1 VWSDSFS
8 FFCSLLS
15 RVVSSARAYLVAIA
29 NISSDILGFFM
40 ASLQIN
46 DESLLEEQVN
56 RFVADLQDDVSLVTK
71 KLDEFP
77 EGLSLLLDNGG

>member
-1 VWSDSFS
+1 
-8 FFCSLLS
+8 
-15 RVVSSARAYLVAIA
+15 
-29 NISSDILGFFM
+29 M

>member
-1 VWSDSFS
+1 
-8 FFCSLLS
+8 
-15 RVVSSARAYLVAIA
+15 VVIA

>member
-1 VWSDSFS
+1 
-8 FFCSLLS
+8 
-15 RVVSSARAYLVAIA
+15 VAIA

>member
-15 RVVSSARAYLVAIA
+15 RVVSSARAYLVAID

-46 DESLLEEQVN
+46 DESLLEEHVN

-77 EGLSLLLDNGG
+77 EGLSLPLDNGG